1 MRFNGGLQMAVVLIT
16 GCSSGFGKV
25 SALAF
30 ARNGYSV
37 YAGARNPAD
46 CTAIAVSAEQEGL
59 TLDVL
64 QLDVTDTEAINSAVA
79 QIIGATGRIDVL
91 VNNAGI
97 ARLAVLEDL
106 PDVDIDYLLK
116 VNFIA
121 PVRLSKAVLPYMR
134 AQNYGRIIM
143 VSSLSALVGLPG
155 ETVYSASKAALEAM
169 AEGLRYEVDRFN
181 IAISVI
187 EPGLFNTSMPDKIAK
202 SIVCPPG
209 SAYAALI
216 EHLQQGIESS
226 SGQGDDPLR
235 VAELLV
241 SIAREQKPAFR
252 YPAGEQAR
260 VVTDKI
266 NNLTGTAREQLIRAV
281 NDTAWWSAGKDR
293 PNT

>member
-1 MRFNGGLQMAVVLIT
+1 MAVVLIT

-30 ARNGYSV
+30 ARNGDHV

-46 CTAIAVSAEQEGL
+46 CADIAVSAGQEGL
-59 TLDVL
+59 ALDIL
-64 QLDVTDTEAINSAVA
+64 QLDVTDPEAINSAVE
-79 QIIGATGRIDVL
+79 QVIGGSGRIDVL
-91 VNNAGI
+91 INNAGV
-97 ARLAVLEDL
+97 ARLGVLEDL
-106 PDVDIDYLLK
+106 PDVDIDNLLK

-155 ETVYSASKAALEAM
+155 ETIYSASKAALEAM

-181 IAISVI
+181 ISVSVV
-187 EPGLFNTSMPDKIAK
+187 EPGLFNTAMSDKLARNF
-202 SIVCPPG
+202 VCPSG
-209 SAYAALI
+209 SAYAALM

-226 SGQGDDPLR
+226 SEQGDDPLR

-241 SIAREQKPAFR
+241 SIAREKKPAFR

-266 NNLTGTAREQLIRAV
+266 NNLTGTEREQLIRAV
-281 NDTAWWSAGKDR
+281 NDTAWWSAGKER
-293 PNT
+293 PDT

>member
-1 MRFNGGLQMAVVLIT
+1 MAVVLIT

-30 ARNGYSV
+30 ARNGYRV
-37 YAGARNPAD
+37 YAGARNPDD

-59 TLDVL
+59 ALDVL

-91 VNNAGI
+91 INNAGV

-209 SAYAALI
+209 SAYAALM

-241 SIAREQKPAFR
+241 SIAREKKPAFR

-266 NNLTGTAREQLIRAV
+266 NNLTGTEREQLIRAV

>member
-1 MRFNGGLQMAVVLIT
+1 M
-16 GCSSGFGKV
+16 
-25 SALAF
+25 
-30 ARNGYSV
+30 
-37 YAGARNPAD
+37 
-46 CTAIAVSAEQEGL
+46 
-59 TLDVL
+59 
-64 QLDVTDTEAINSAVA
+64 
-79 QIIGATGRIDVL
+79 
-91 VNNAGI
+91 
-97 ARLAVLEDL
+97 EDL